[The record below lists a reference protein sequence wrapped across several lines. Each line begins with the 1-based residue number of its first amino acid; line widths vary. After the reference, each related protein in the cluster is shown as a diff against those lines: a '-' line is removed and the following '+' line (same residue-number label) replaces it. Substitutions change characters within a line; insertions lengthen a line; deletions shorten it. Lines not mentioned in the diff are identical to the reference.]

1 MDLSSVKAIQRRYL
15 ICLGV
20 LGCLSTSSSWA
31 QNRPSDGAVASPVP
45 VILADTPTQ
54 EEVTS
59 ALRAGLR
66 GAERGDWDL
75 VRATLSSASDA
86 RVRSILLWRLASADA
101 NPATFDELK
110 RALDA
115 LGGFPQRRLIRIRAE
130 QKIAT
135 SLLSPLAKRDFLM
148 RQEQGLSN
156 AGPISGEG
164 KLELGAAL
172 LALGNRTEAQRWIVD
187 GWRNSRL
194 NSAAQ
199 AQYLIQFGAYLTPE
213 DHDARVDFL
222 LWADRIT
229 QSRPLFALM
238 SEQGRITAQRRLS
251 IASGDSVTLTG
262 GMLEDRGILYQ
273 RVKSLRQ
280 SGSRGEALALLT
292 LIDSRGLPEP
302 GQDLVWTERRI
313 LLNEA
318 IVTRDWRAAYRI
330 ASTHGYD
337 RGERFADGEFVAG
350 WVALRFLNDP
360 ALAETHFKRL
370 EETVTTPVS
379 KARANYWL
387 GRTAQAQNK
396 DQDAQRFYADGA
408 RFPTVYYGQLS
419 AVQLAQMRGQVARL
433 TLPSERR
440 ATPEDFA
447 RLNGHP
453 QMAVIA
459 LLSEIGEDQFFA
471 QFALALDDELTTEGE
486 HQALSEYARAKD
498 EPSTAIRVAKSGLNR
513 GVLAT
518 EAAFPLM
525 PIPRIVGYG
534 QIEDAYTLAI
544 TRQESEFNTRAISSA
559 NARGL
564 MQFLPAT
571 AQTQARRMDL
581 SHDTSWLI
589 SRPSHN
595 VTLGS
600 AHLYDLVNNF
610 YGSYIMAAAAYNAGP
625 GRPRQWVQTYGDMRE
640 TDLETA
646 IDWVEKIPFSE
657 TRNYVQ
663 RVMENIQV
671 YRARLAGGSA
681 PLEIAKDLQR
691 GTRPPTFFNVEI
703 APSALASSGAAAA
716 PEPQAMKGP

>member
-1 MDLSSVKAIQRRYL
+1 
-15 ICLGV
+15 
-20 LGCLSTSSSWA
+20 
-31 QNRPSDGAVASPVP
+31 
-45 VILADTPTQ
+45 
-54 EEVTS
+54 
-59 ALRAGLR
+59 
-66 GAERGDWDL
+66 
-75 VRATLSSASDA
+75 
-86 RVRSILLWRLASADA
+86 
-101 NPATFDELK
+101 
-110 RALDA
+110 
-115 LGGFPQRRLIRIRAE
+115 
-130 QKIAT
+130 
-135 SLLSPLAKRDFLM
+135 
-148 RQEQGLSN
+148 
-156 AGPISGEG
+156 
-164 KLELGAAL
+164 
-172 LALGNRTEAQRWIVD
+172 
-187 GWRNSRL
+187 
-194 NSAAQ
+194 
-199 AQYLIQFGAYLTPE
+199 
-213 DHDARVDFL
+213 
-222 LWADRIT
+222 
-229 QSRPLFALM
+229 
-238 SEQGRITAQRRLS
+238 
-251 IASGDSVTLTG
+251 
-262 GMLEDRGILYQ
+262 
-273 RVKSLRQ
+273 
-280 SGSRGEALALLT
+280 
-292 LIDSRGLPEP
+292 
-302 GQDLVWTERRI
+302 
-313 LLNEA
+313 
-318 IVTRDWRAAYRI
+318 
-330 ASTHGYD
+330 
-337 RGERFADGEFVAG
+337 
-350 WVALRFLNDP
+350 
-360 ALAETHFKRL
+360 
-370 EETVTTPVS
+370 
-379 KARANYWL
+379 
-387 GRTAQAQNK
+387 
-396 DQDAQRFYADGA
+396 
-408 RFPTVYYGQLS
+408 
-419 AVQLAQMRGQVARL
+419 MRGQVARL

-453 QMAVIA
+453 KMAVIA